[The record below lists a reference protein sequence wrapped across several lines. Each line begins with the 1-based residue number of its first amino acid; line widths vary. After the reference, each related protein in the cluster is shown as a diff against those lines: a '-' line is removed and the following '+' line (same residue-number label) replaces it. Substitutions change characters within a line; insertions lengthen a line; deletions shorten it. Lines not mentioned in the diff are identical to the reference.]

1 MAHHSEWLK
10 WYLLEDEDEK
20 EYMKVKHFNS
30 TKKMFVRRSLV
41 LHNFK
46 DEQEVLVVL
55 ERMGPNDWHVLSE
68 DGETIV
74 MRLR

>member
-10 WYLLEDEDEK
+10 WYLLEDEDEDD
-20 EYMKVKHFNS
+20 YMKVKRFNA

-46 DEQEVLVVL
+46 DEEEVLVVL
-55 ERMGPNDWHVLSE
+55 ERMGPIDWHVLSE

>member
-10 WYLLEDEDEK
+10 WYLLEDEDEDD
-20 EYMKVKHFNS
+20 YMKVKRFNA

-46 DEQEVLVVL
+46 DEEEVLVVL